1 MPLNAPEPV
10 KKSFKLQM
18 LQAREVAITRA
29 VNRLLAEKGFDAM
42 TVDEVAAEVGIAKA
56 CTSTSAAK
64 RPWPARPWCRP
75 CKGRKS
81 LFAV

>member
-42 TVDEVAAEVGIAKA
+42 TVDEVAAEVGIA
-56 CTSTSAAK
+56 
-64 RPWPARPWCRP
+64 
-75 CKGRKS
+75 
-81 LFAV
+81 